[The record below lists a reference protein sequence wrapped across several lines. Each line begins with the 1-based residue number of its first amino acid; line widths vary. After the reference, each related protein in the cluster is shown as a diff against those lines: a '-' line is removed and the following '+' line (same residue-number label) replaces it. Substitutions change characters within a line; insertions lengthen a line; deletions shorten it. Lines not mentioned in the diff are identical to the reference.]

1 MENASVQEIS
11 NAQAENGSGVAREQ
25 LAVAD
30 CRIVSFFLA
39 GKGYAFDIMRV
50 KEIVKA
56 GHFTYVPNTSPFV
69 LGVYNLR
76 GDIIPILDLRLFFN
90 LPVEPRTSDSLEN
103 MIVLTIDEQNYGV
116 VVDSISKVVSIYS
129 GSIQPPHPIF
139 GDINIRYIQGVVEN
153 EGKLYILLDAERI
166 FREKELNAEHDVSIA
181 QESFAP
187 PSPTQEAPPAS
198 AQPAPASAPPA
209 SAPAPEEPQKPKV
222 STEQELSFIRD
233 SLATLSHFQVSQIN
247 EGWVKARFE
256 EWASLRG
263 AENLQLHTQE
273 DADLFLSTFPSP
285 SSGVLWS
292 DQYRGEV
299 SALLPDNSARQI
311 NVWNIGC
318 GKGFEAYS
326 IAVVLKEHYPNARIR
341 IYANDMDLLAISSAP
356 LLAIPAEG
364 MPAGIKPYLIKN
376 VSGAQVFNQEIRDMI
391 MFEYH
396 DCSNQNSLPA
406 IDIVV
411 CRDTLSFLDAKK
423 QSAIISDISE
433 NLKDNG
439 IVLLGA
445 NEAMPKNAGWKK
457 KTKGNVSVF
466 TKE

>member
-1 MENASVQEIS
+1 MENATVQEIGS
-11 NAQAENGSGVAREQ
+11 AQAENGSILTKEQ
-25 LAVAD
+25 VAVAD

-39 GKGYAFDIMRV
+39 DKGYAFDIMRV

-56 GHFTYVPNTSPFV
+56 GHFTYVPNTAPFV

-90 LPVEPRTSDSLEN
+90 LPVEPRTSDALDN

-139 GDINIRYIQGVVEN
+139 GDINSRYIQGVVEN

-181 QESFAP
+181 QESFAA
-187 PSPTQEAPPAS
+187 APVAEGSAS
-198 AQPAPASAPPA
+198 VAA
-209 SAPAPEEPQKPKV
+209 APAPVSATAPAPVAEEPKQASV
-222 STEQELSFIRD
+222 SADKELSFIRD
-233 SLATLSHFQVSQIN
+233 SLAVMSHFQMSQIN
-247 EGWVKARFE
+247 EDWVNARFE

-263 AENLQLHTQE
+263 AENLQLHTEE
-273 DADLFLSTFPSP
+273 DASLFLSTFSSP
-285 SSGVLWS
+285 CSGALWS
-292 DQYRGEV
+292 DQYMSAV
-299 SALLPDNSARQI
+299 SAILPDNSARQI
-311 NVWNIGC
+311 NVWDIGC

-326 IAVVLKEHYPNARIR
+326 IAVMLKERYPSARIR
-341 IYANDMDLLAISSAP
+341 IYANDMDLLSISSAP
-356 LLAIPAEG
+356 LLAIPDENV
-364 MPAGIKPYLIKN
+364 PSRIKPYLIQN
-376 VSGAQVFNQEIRDMI
+376 VSGGQVFNQEIRDMVL
-391 MFEYH
+391 FEYH

-406 IDIVV
+406 LDFVV
-411 CRDTLSFLDAKK
+411 CRDTLSFLDSKK
-423 QSAIISDISE
+423 QSSIIYDISE
-433 NLKDNG
+433 NLKNSG
-439 IVLLGA
+439 VVLLGA

-466 TKE
+466 AKE

>member
-1 MENASVQEIS
+1 MENATVQEIG
-11 NAQAENGSGVAREQ
+11 NAQGENGLNSVREQ
-25 LAVAD
+25 AVAAD

-56 GHFTYVPNTSPFV
+56 GHFTYVPNTAPFV

-90 LPVEPRTSDSLEN
+90 LSVEPRTSDALEN

-129 GSIQPPHPIF
+129 GAIQPPHPIF

-153 EGKLYILLDAERI
+153 EGRLYILLDAERI
-166 FREKELNAEHDVSIA
+166 FREKELNVEHDVSIA
-181 QESFAP
+181 QESFA
-187 PSPTQEAPPAS
+187 QPPAQESPAVAS
-198 AQPAPASAPPA
+198 AKPAPIA
-209 SAPAPEEPQKPKV
+209 EKPQQPNV

-233 SLATLSHFQVSQIN
+233 SLAVMSRFQVSQIN
-247 EGWVKARFE
+247 EDWVKARFE
-256 EWASLRG
+256 EWAALRG
-263 AENLQLHTQE
+263 SENLQLHTQE

-285 SSGVLWS
+285 CSGVLWS
-292 DQYRGEV
+292 DQYRSDV
-299 SALLPDNSARQI
+299 SALLPNNSARQI
-311 NVWNIGC
+311 NVWNVGC

-326 IAVVLKEHYPNARIR
+326 IAVMLKERYPNVRIR

-356 LLAIPAEG
+356 LLAIPDENV
-364 MPAGIKPYLIKN
+364 PAGIKPYLIKN
-376 VSGAQVFNQEIRDMI
+376 VSGAQVFNQEIRDMV

-396 DCSNQNSLPA
+396 DCSNQSSLPA
-406 IDIVV
+406 IDFVV

-423 QSAIISDISE
+423 QSSIISNISE
-433 NLKDNG
+433 SLKDNG
-439 IVLLGA
+439 LVLLGA
-445 NEAMPKNAGWKK
+445 NEAMPKNANWKK
-457 KTKGNVSVF
+457 KTEGSVSVF
-466 TKE
+466 AKE

>member
-11 NAQAENGSGVAREQ
+11 SAQVENGASSAKEQVVA
-25 LAVAD
+25 AD

-56 GHFTYVPNTSPFV
+56 GHFTYVPNTAPFV

-90 LPVEPRTSDSLEN
+90 LPVEPRTSDALEN

-129 GSIQPPHPIF
+129 GAIQPPHPIF

-166 FREKELNAEHDVSIA
+166 FREKEINADHDVSLETA
-181 QESFAP
+181 AFAP
-187 PSPTQEAPPAS
+187 PAAEPAGTGAPP
-198 AQPAPASAPPA
+198 PATEPAA
-209 SAPAPEEPQKPKV
+209 APEKPKV
-222 STEQELSFIRD
+222 SSAQELSFIRD
-233 SLATLSHFQVSQIN
+233 SLAVMSHFQLSQIN
-247 EGWVKARFE
+247 EDWVNARFE
-256 EWASLRG
+256 EWVALRG
-263 AENLQLHTQE
+263 SDNLQLNNQE

-285 SSGVLWS
+285 CSGALWS
-292 DQYRGEV
+292 DQYKSEV
-299 SALLPDNSARQI
+299 SAILPDNSARQI

-326 IAVVLKEHYPNARIR
+326 IAVMMKERYPNARIR

-356 LLAIPAEG
+356 LLAIPEEG

-391 MFEYH
+391 LFEYH

-406 IDIVV
+406 LDFVV

-423 QSAIISDISE
+423 QSSIIYDILE

-457 KTKGNVSVF
+457 KTKGNVSIF
-466 TKE
+466 AKE